1 MSSEKFF
8 YSPHATNCGYLPY
21 VQYIHGVI
29 WLCWWIWM
37 LFRCQYVFAM
47 KSTYEGPSSFCWQ
60 SPFFFTSFLCGNRTA
75 FLPEKYLLIVDVCFL
90 AKSTDLLP
98 NSQEGSKR
106 IHSVPSSANAAHP
119 SSEMGEFEEG
129 EADNLGRFPL
139 VFGCLPRF
147 VGALFVS

>member
-1 MSSEKFF
+1 MKDHHHFVDKVPS
-8 YSPHATNCGYLPY
+8 YL
-21 VQYIHGVI
+21 
-29 WLCWWIWM
+29 
-37 LFRCQYVFAM
+37 
-47 KSTYEGPSSFCWQ
+47 
-60 SPFFFTSFLCGNRTA
+60 PFFFTSSFLCGNGTA
-75 FLPEKYLLIVDVCFL
+75 FLQEKYLLIVDVCFL

-106 IHSVPSSANAAHP
+106 IHSVSSSANAAHP

-147 VGALFVS
+147 VGAFFVS